1 LILYLVVTV
10 HSPEEGP
17 QGFIF
22 PLFFL
27 GVLMAQAPN
36 FLSSL
41 VIHPFAATLGHIL
54 WEQGVGKGGF
64 RTSGQPPAEPGH
76 LGIQSMIAPFGV
88 LLFAG
93 KLVKAKPRGDNGGG
107 RVRQRCANGDKRH
120 VRLAVLPKTL
130 ARAVP

>member
-1 LILYLVVTV
+1 MVTV

-54 WEQGVGKGGF
+54 WEQGIGKGGCSV
-64 RTSGQPPAEPGH
+64 RRGSRLLNLVT
-76 LGIQSMIAPFGV
+76 LGYS
-88 LLFAG
+88 
-93 KLVKAKPRGDNGGG
+93 R
-107 RVRQRCANGDKRH
+107 
-120 VRLAVLPKTL
+120 
-130 ARAVP
+130 